1 MNNSFDSIKK
11 TITLNDQAYEYYS
24 LPALQDQGFE
34 DVNRLPYCMRI
45 LLEGL
50 LRNCGKNG
58 FTEEHV
64 SRLFKKRSAE
74 HNSVLFLPYRVL
86 LQDFT
91 GIPVLNDLA
100 ALRSA
105 AVKQG
110 IDPQTI
116 NPVIRTDLVVDHSLQ
131 VDSTA
136 CERAKEMNEEME
148 FKRNQER
155 YEFLR
160 WSKQAFKNLNIIPP
174 GNGIIHQINLEYLAE
189 MVAVEHSNEG
199 LMLIPDSVLGT
210 DSHTTMINGLGVVGW
225 GVGGI
230 EALAAMLGYPIEF
243 NVPTT
248 VGLKLVNQ
256 LPEVCTPTD
265 LTLTITSRLRDHGVV
280 GKFVEVFGE
289 GVKNLRLEDRAMIS
303 NMTPESGAT
312 MTYFP
317 VDERTIEYFHLT
329 GRSKEKAVLVEAFF
343 KAQNLFRSAGSIEP
357 DYDELIELD
366 LSKVEPTLAG
376 PKRPFDLIPVR
387 KMQDAFTTSLKEPA
401 GLHGFGL
408 PEESRKKTFTL
419 SISSKNVELSHGAVL
434 LAAITSCTN
443 TSNPAV
449 LLGAGLLAKKA
460 VEKGLSVPPYIKTS
474 FTPGSQVVDAYLKK
488 SDLLPYL
495 EKLGFQIGG
504 HACATCI
511 GNSGPLS
518 SDIEEILNQGLLGTA
533 VISGNRNFE
542 GRVHKSIKACY
553 LASPL
558 LVIAYAIAG
567 TVNIDLSTAPL
578 GKGKDGEP
586 VFLADI
592 LPSQTE
598 IREYLNYIDAET
610 YQKIYNNGLSG
621 SEHWKKLHSAE
632 GALFNWN
639 SKSSYLLEPPF
650 VADFFNT
657 EEDIRDARVLGFF
670 GDSITTD
677 HISPAGK
684 ISAASNAGEYL
695 QSLGCDASDLNTFGS
710 RRGDHE
716 VMVRGTFGNPRLRN
730 KLVPEK
736 EGGITLLFPDR
747 QEMTFYEASL
757 KYKEQ
762 GIPVILIAG
771 KQYGT
776 GSSRDWAAKGPFL
789 LGARAVIA
797 ESYERIHRSNLVMM
811 GILPL
816 QFVEGSN
823 ADSLGI
829 HGSETFSISD
839 IKNIHEPGQ
848 IIQVQ
853 MKDENGDVTKFPV
866 IARLDTPVEF
876 QYYRNGGI
884 LPAIFTDLNK
894 GKE

>member
-1 MNNSFDSIKK
+1 MKNPFDLLKK
-11 TITLNDQAYEYYS
+11 TIVLNGQSYAYYS
-24 LPALQDQGFE
+24 LPALQDQGFGE
-34 DVNRLPYCMRI
+34 VDRLPYCMRI

-50 LRNCGKNG
+50 LRNCGKKG

-64 SRLFKKRSAE
+64 TRLGQKNNPES
-74 HNSVLFLPYRVL
+74 NSVLFLPYRVL

-105 AVKQG
+105 AAKQD

-131 VDSTA
+131 VDFTA
-136 CERAKEMNEEME
+136 CERAKEMNEKME

-160 WSKQAFKNLNIIPP
+160 WSEQAFENLHIVPP

-189 MVAVEHSNEG
+189 MVAVDRSDGEQT
-199 LMLIPDSVLGT
+199 LIPDCVLGT
-210 DSHTTMINGLGVVGW
+210 DSHTTMINGLGVFGW

-243 NVPTT
+243 NIPTT
-248 VGLKLVNQ
+248 VGLRLVNQ
-256 LPEVCTPTD
+256 LPETCSPTD
-265 LTLTITSRLRDHGVV
+265 LTLTVTSHLREHGVV

-289 GVKNLRLEDRAMIS
+289 GVANLRLEDRAMIS

-329 GRSKEKAVLVEAFF
+329 GRSKEKAALVEAFF
-343 KAQNLFRSAGSIEP
+343 KAQNLFRSTESIDP
-357 DYDELIELD
+357 NYDELIELD

-387 KMQDAFTTSLKEPA
+387 KMQAAFTTSLKEPT

-408 PEESRKKTFTL
+408 SEENRRKTFSL
-419 SISSKNVELSHGAVL
+419 STPSGQAALSHGAVV

-460 VEKGLSVPPYIKTS
+460 VEKGLSVPTYIKTS
-474 FTPGSQVVDAYLKK
+474 FTPGSQVVDAYLQK
-488 SDLLPYL
+488 SGLLPYL
-495 EKLGFQIGG
+495 VKLGFQVGG

-518 SDIEEILNQGLLGTA
+518 AEVEEILKQGLLGTA

-567 TVNIDLSTAPL
+567 TVDIDLSTVPL
-578 GKGKDGEP
+578 GDGKDGSP
-586 VFLADI
+586 IFLADI
-592 LPSQTE
+592 LPSRAELQ
-598 IREYLNYIDAET
+598 EYLNYIDTET
-610 YQKIYNNGLSG
+610 YQQIYQNGLSG
-621 SEHWKKLHSAE
+621 SEQWKLLNSAE
-632 GALFNWN
+632 GALFGWDVQ
-639 SKSSYLLEPPF
+639 SSYLLEPPF
-650 VADFFNT
+650 VNDFFDT
-657 EEDIRDARVLGFF
+657 QADIQNARVLGFF

-684 ISAASNAGEYL
+684 ISASSDAGEYL
-695 QSLGCDASDLNTFGS
+695 QSLGCDASDLNTYGS

-730 KLVPEK
+730 KLVPGK

-747 QEMTFYEASL
+747 QEMSFYEASL
-757 KYKEQ
+757 KYKEL
-762 GIPVILIAG
+762 GVPVILIAG

-789 LGARAVIA
+789 LGVRAVIA

-816 QFVEGSN
+816 QFMEGST
-823 ADSLGI
+823 ADALGI
-829 HGSETFSISD
+829 HGSETFSIAD

-853 MKDENGDVTKFPV
+853 MKNENGNLTEFPV
-866 IARLDTPVEF
+866 IVRLDTPVEF
-876 QYYRNGGI
+876 QYYRSGGI
-884 LPAIFTDLNK
+884 LPAIFADLQ
-894 GKE
+894 EIE